1 MMVAQRCICY
11 WNLKKV
17 WCKNL
22 YLKFVY
28 CWYFSPL
35 TVNHIRNGIDIL
47 VGTPGRIK
55 DHLQSGRLDLSKLR
69 HVVLDEV
76 DQMLDLGFAE
86 QVEDILHESYKTGIY

>member
-1 MMVAQRCICY
+1 MLVL
-11 WNLKKV
+11 NLKKSWESV
-17 WCKNL
+17 SLIFNSHAG
-22 YLKFVY
+22 F
-28 CWYFSPL
+28 PL

-76 DQMLDLGFAE
+76 DQMLDLGFAD
-86 QVEDILHESYKTGIY
+86 QVEDIIHESYKAGMS